1 MRFLLLIIVLVG
13 CFGLKGQEA
22 DSVNTDTLKFV
33 LEVLPTIDVETND
46 TLTNVNLKI
55 AGTDGS
61 SREYKSDSL
70 GVFPVI
76 DLKPNTAY
84 SVIVSKNKYLNAKGK
99 ETTIGSMNSKKF
111 IHEYALQKLFVCFG
125 HGIPNIT
132 YAYNNLEPYLEET
145 GTELANI
152 HFDILTENPSI
163 VIQIQGYRD
172 KSEKKKISKQRA
184 ENYKTL
190 LVKMGI
196 NKKRLVVV
204 DKGIGNHETPKENR
218 TIKFRVISTDFE
230 PK

>member
-1 MRFLLLIIVLVG
+1 MRFLLLIIVFIG
-13 CFGLKGQEA
+13 YFGLKGQEA

-61 SREYKSDSL
+61 IREYKSDNL

-76 DLKPNTAY
+76 ELKPNTAY
-84 SVIVSKNKYLNAKGK
+84 SIIVSKNKYLNAKGK

-111 IHEYALQKLFVCFG
+111 IHEYALQKLFICGPF
-125 HGIPNIT
+125 IPNIT
-132 YAYNNLEPYLEET
+132 YAYNNLEPYSEEAGSDLT
-145 GTELANI
+145 NI
-152 HFDILTENPSI
+152 HFNILTENPSI
-163 VIQIQGYRD
+163 VMQIQGFRD

-184 ENYKTL
+184 ESYKAL

-196 NKKRLVVV
+196 NKKRLVAV